1 MPAAPPARRRRQHR
15 IVKVSCKPCKQA
27 KASCQL
33 HLLRSALYALRSWS
47 EQQQPMSEL
56 CTHSQTLPPLHYQ
69 VICALTC
76 STRRCTCM
84 YIYKCAG
91 NFAAGQCKYT
101 SCSWH
106 IHVCECDAL
115 GDGGANIMQRASI
128 YLARSPLKVGQFPGC
143 DLFEYEMSLIP
154 RISDK

>member
-1 MPAAPPARRRRQHR
+1 MPAASPARRRQHR

-101 SCSWH
+101 CSWH

-115 GDGGANIMQRASI
+115 GETAAQILCRERASI
-128 YLARSPLKVGQFPGC
+128 SRAVLSKLANSLDVTYLNMKCRSFRG
-143 DLFEYEMSLIP
+143 
-154 RISDK
+154 